1 MERSDAASACSAP
14 FVVLKGL
21 QVFIN
26 VLNLSL
32 TAAIAGG
39 FSKQHRESDMVFKE
53 LKISVNKSKSECR
66 KQSKKAVGSA
76 VKRSCRL

>member
-14 FVVLKGL
+14 FVVFKGL

-32 TAAIAGG
+32 TAATGVTAGG
-39 FSKQHRESDMVFKE
+39 FSKQHRESDIVFKE

-66 KQSKKAVGSA
+66 NNLK
-76 VKRSCRL
+76 